1 MDAES
6 RTELLMKFDTKK
18 INFFGGMI
26 QIPIP
31 PDLNAACQRIA
42 SAVANEKTLEVSITV
57 KRKKRSLTANSAL
70 WAMLQ
75 ELAVVLKTST
85 WELYLDA
92 LRRYGFYEDIS
103 ILEEAAPRLAAVY
116 RIVEPTG
123 DVIYDSGYGKL
134 IVYRCWRGSSTYDS
148 KEFSHLLDMV
158 IQDTKE
164 NGVDLISE
172 ADKALLIDEMRERER
187 NAT

>member
-1 MDAES
+1 MRFE
-6 RTELLMKFDTKK
+6 TKQ
-18 INFFGGMI
+18 INFFGGMV

-31 PDLNAACQRIA
+31 PGLTAAYQRIA
-42 SAVANEKTLEVSITV
+42 AAVSNEKTLEVTITV

-75 ELAVVLKTST
+75 DLAVVLKTSA

-92 LRRYGFYEDIS
+92 LRRYGFYEDIAVV
-103 ILEEAAPRLAAVY
+103 EEAAPRLAAVY

-134 IVYRCWRGSSTYDS
+134 LVYRCWRGSSTYDS

-158 IQDTKE
+158 IQEAKE
-164 NGVDLISE
+164 NGVAFLSE
-172 ADKALLIDEMRERER
+172 ADKALLIDEMRNKE
-187 NAT
+187 NVS

>member
-1 MDAES
+1 MRFE
-6 RTELLMKFDTKK
+6 TKQV
-18 INFFGGMI
+18 NFFGGMV
-26 QIPIP
+26 QIPMP
-31 PDLNAACQRIA
+31 PGLTAACQRIA
-42 SAVANEKTLEVSITV
+42 AAVSNEKTLEVNITV

-75 ELAVVLKTST
+75 DLAVVLKTSA
-85 WELYLDA
+85 WELYLDT
-92 LRRYGFYEDIS
+92 LRRYGFCEDIA

-134 IVYRCWRGSSTYDS
+134 IVYRCWRGSSTYNS

-158 IQDTKE
+158 IQDAKE
-164 NGVDLISE
+164 NGVDFISE
-172 ADKALLIDEMRERER
+172 ADKALLLEEWGQSK
-187 NAT
+187 

>member
-1 MDAES
+1 MRFEA
-6 RTELLMKFDTKK
+6 KQV
-18 INFFGGMI
+18 NFFGGMI

-31 PDLNAACQRIA
+31 PGLTAACQRIA
-42 SAVANEKTLEVSITV
+42 AAVSNEKTLEVNITV

-75 ELAVVLKTST
+75 DLAVVLRTSA

-92 LRRYGFYEDIS
+92 LRRYGFFEDIAT
-103 ILEEAAPRLAAVY
+103 LETAAPRLTAVY

-134 IVYRCWRGSSTYDS
+134 LVYRCWRGSSTYDS
-148 KEFSHLLDMV
+148 REFSHLLDMV
-158 IQDTKE
+158 IQDAKE
-164 NGVDLISE
+164 NGVNFISE
-172 ADKALLIDEMRERER
+172 ADKALLIDDMKAKEQE
-187 NAT
+187 NV

>member
-1 MDAES
+1 MRFE
-6 RTELLMKFDTKK
+6 TKQV
-18 INFFGGMI
+18 NFFGGMV
-26 QIPIP
+26 QIPMP
-31 PDLNAACQRIA
+31 PGLTAACQRIA
-42 SAVANEKTLEVSITV
+42 AAVSNEKTLEVNITV

-75 ELAVVLKTST
+75 DLAVALKTSA

-92 LRRYGFYEDIS
+92 LRRYGFCEDIA

-134 IVYRCWRGSSTYDS
+134 IVYRCWRGSSTYNS

-158 IQDTKE
+158 IQDAKE
-164 NGVDLISE
+164 NGVDFISE
-172 ADKALLIDEMRERER
+172 ADRALLLEEWGQSK
-187 NAT
+187 